1 MSSLSI
7 DKNSENLYENE
18 DTNKSIRVD
27 INEDVNKES
36 IPIVTI
42 HDIFGLTNSS
52 NIHNNDDNDDNDDII
67 SDIINDHVQDNNSI
81 NNELNDM
88 NIRINNLETMV
99 FGKKYLLRP
108 PKLRRTIG
116 GQLVDNNYVKQN
128 IYSNN
133 KNENLELDD
142 LIERINKLEEVLTI
156 KKKITN
162 CKEKIGELEKIAN
175 EIVN

>member
-18 DTNKSIRVD
+18 DKNKSIRVD

-36 IPIVTI
+36 IPIVTM
-42 HDIFGLTNSS
+42 HDIFDLTNSS
-52 NIHNNDDNDDNDDII
+52 NIHNNG
-67 SDIINDHVQDNNSI
+67 DIINDIINDRLQDNNSI

-116 GQLVDNNYVKQN
+116 GELVDNNYVKQN
-128 IYSNN
+128 IYSNK

>member
-27 INEDVNKES
+27 INGDVNKES
-36 IPIVTI
+36 IPIVTM

-52 NIHNNDDNDDNDDII
+52 NIHNNDDII
-67 SDIINDHVQDNNSI
+67 NDIINDRLQDNNSI

-116 GQLVDNNYVKQN
+116 GQLVDNKYIKQN

-133 KNENLELDD
+133 ENEKLELDD
-142 LIERINKLEEVLTI
+142 LIERINKLEEILII

>member
-36 IPIVTI
+36 IPIVTM

-52 NIHNNDDNDDNDDII
+52 NIHNNNN
-67 SDIINDHVQDNNSI
+67 DIINDIINDRLQDNNSI

-116 GQLVDNNYVKQN
+116 GQLVDNNYIKQN

-156 KKKITN
+156 KKRITN

>member
-1 MSSLSI
+1 MSLLSI

-27 INEDVNKES
+27 INGDVNKES
-36 IPIVTI
+36 IPIVTM

-52 NIHNNDDNDDNDDII
+52 NIHNNDDII
-67 SDIINDHVQDNNSI
+67 NDIINDRLQDNNSI

-116 GQLVDNNYVKQN
+116 GQL
-128 IYSNN
+128 
-133 KNENLELDD
+133 
-142 LIERINKLEEVLTI
+142 
-156 KKKITN
+156 
-162 CKEKIGELEKIAN
+162 
-175 EIVN
+175 

>member
-36 IPIVTI
+36 IPIVTM

-52 NIHNNDDNDDNDDII
+52 NIHNNG
-67 SDIINDHVQDNNSI
+67 DIINDIINDRLQDNNSI

-116 GQLVDNNYVKQN
+116 GELVDNNYVKQN

>member
-27 INEDVNKES
+27 INGDVNKES
-36 IPIVTI
+36 IPIVTM

-52 NIHNNDDNDDNDDII
+52 NIHNNDEII
-67 SDIINDHVQDNNSI
+67 NDIINDRLQDNNSI

-116 GQLVDNNYVKQN
+116 GQLVDNKYIKQN

-133 KNENLELDD
+133 ENENLELDD

>member
-27 INEDVNKES
+27 INGDVNKES
-36 IPIVTI
+36 IPIVTM

-52 NIHNNDDNDDNDDII
+52 NIHNNDDII
-67 SDIINDHVQDNNSI
+67 NDIINDRLQDNNSI

-116 GQLVDNNYVKQN
+116 GQLVDNKYIKQN

-133 KNENLELDD
+133 ENENLELDD
-142 LIERINKLEEVLTI
+142 LIEIINKLEEVLTI

>member
-27 INEDVNKES
+27 INGDVNKES
-36 IPIVTI
+36 IPIVTM

-52 NIHNNDDNDDNDDII
+52 NIHNNDDII
-67 SDIINDHVQDNNSI
+67 NDIINDRLQDNNSI

-116 GQLVDNNYVKQN
+116 GQLVDNKYIKQN

-133 KNENLELDD
+133 ENENLELDD